1 MFYILPIYCYYN
13 LFLSRAKKFSSK
25 YRFVNAVEVLGG
37 ADWLAEN
44 VTAKNVSSW
53 NDPIG
58 ALTVGIQQL
67 GLSGWKPEECKA
79 VGNELLSWKERGILE
94 IEGILL

>member
-1 MFYILPIYCYYN
+1 M
-13 LFLSRAKKFSSK
+13 
-25 YRFVNAVEVLGG
+25 NAVEALGG

-44 VTAKNVSSW
+44 VTVKNVSSW

-79 VGNELLSWKERGILE
+79 VGNELLSWKERGISE
-94 IEGILL
+94 IEGILLSSMIYHACNQECISNPENFWAYPY